1 MFEKDLQWRR
11 LIFLS
16 SHAREEDKVL
26 FLSVCI
32 ISQLKGFHFSHTNT
46 LAKCSFLA
54 RLIKTPAELL
64 RNLRELQAI
73 LLWGEVFLFMSCMP

>member
-1 MFEKDLQWRR
+1 MFEKDLQWKVD
-11 LIFLS
+11 FLS

-32 ISQLKGFHFSHTNT
+32 ISQLKCFYFSHTNT

-64 RNLRELQAI
+64 RNLKELKTK
-73 LLWGEVFLFMSCMP
+73 LLWAEVFLFTSCTP